1 MVVNEKTLF
10 VAGGLLLGAV
20 VAWVASKGPAEVGA
34 AFGGAVVSAADGA
47 ASGTVKGVGS
57 LFGIPDTDATRC
69 KAAQEAGNAW
79 DASKYCPAADFI
91 GWLFR

>member
-10 VAGGLLLGAV
+10 IAGGLLLGAV
-20 VAWVASKGPAEVGA
+20 VAWVSFKGPAEIGA

-47 ASGTVKGVGS
+47 ASGTVKGIGS

-69 KAAQEAGNAW
+69 KAARAAGSAW
-79 DASKYCPAADFI
+79 DASKYCPAVDFLR
-91 GWLFR
+91 WVFE